1 MATSGVYDALNR
13 LLTILYRSLPMYLTF
28 ASPWTHHGDDKA
40 VAALKHIVEEQK
52 RLANRIAN
60 HIMEY
65 YGRVD
70 LGEYPPD
77 FPDTHDLSL
86 DYLVR
91 KLVLCQ
97 KRDIA
102 AIERCVAALAP
113 DRKAAAL
120 AEEALGA
127 ARGHLETLEELAADA
142 ARHPSSVR

>member
-1 MATSGVYDALNR
+1 MATSGVYDALNQ

-40 VAALKHIVEEQK
+40 VAALKHIVAEQK
-52 RLANRIAN
+52 RLANRIAH

-102 AIERCVAALAP
+102 AIERCIAALAP